1 MPDAN
6 IPIGR
11 DYRHVAMMKA
21 GSLPAHGR
29 LPLNRP
35 GKPRQDSGRP
45 SRQNEREADRPAG
58 ALYAVPLLYLMFW
71 RKKTEPVKP
80 KPKLDKSGI
89 WYDSI
94 MFHHEDTSNRGEA
107 RILTEYQKRHPDA
120 TPAFATNVI
129 FGNYIYWSGE
139 TAPGNHI
146 LMKSAKAFIT
156 IFCKAFSSVLAT
168 CRHMPQSPSH
178 SLDMKSS

>member
-1 MPDAN
+1 MCQSPRGTLALRGSRPSFWWRPSFWLWLTWCRADRKECHGA
-6 IPIGR
+6 G
-11 DYRHVAMMKA
+11 MA

-29 LPLNRP
+29 RPLNRP
-35 GKPRQDSGRP
+35 EKPRLDSGRP

-58 ALYAVPLLYLMFW
+58 ALYAVTYLYLMFG

-89 WYDSI
+89 WYDPI
-94 MFHHEDTSNRGEA
+94 MFHCDDTSNRGEA

-129 FGNYIYWSGE
+129 FGNYIYWFRRNGSGE
-139 TAPGNHI
+139 SYIDEERKGVFND
-146 LMKSAKAFIT
+146 L
-156 IFCKAFSSVLAT
+156 L
-168 CRHMPQSPSH
+168 
-178 SLDMKSS
+178 

>member
-1 MPDAN
+1 MWSFPRIESCVALEWR
-6 IPIGR
+6 PSCWGR
-11 DYRHVAMMKA
+11 PSFWLWLTWYRAGRKECHGAGMA

-58 ALYAVPLLYLMFW
+58 ALYAVPLLYLMFG

-89 WYDSI
+89 WYDPI
-94 MFHHEDTSNRGEA
+94 EFHHQETSNHGEA

-120 TPAFATNVI
+120 MPAFAT
-129 FGNYIYWSGE
+129 
-139 TAPGNHI
+139 T
-146 LMKSAKAFIT
+146 
-156 IFCKAFSSVLAT
+156 
-168 CRHMPQSPSH
+168 
-178 SLDMKSS
+178 